1 MSAASNTWSAALV
14 VCRPATPAITMTPA
28 EAKTIGVV
36 DRGRPPPGVSS
47 TLVAV
52 VAVVGLLGVLLV
64 LRAEQIILRLAWT

>member
-14 VCRPATPAITMTPA
+14 VCRPDTQAITMTPA

-52 VAVVGLLGVLLV
+52 VALGCLLGVLLV